1 MKKKNIFPALRR
13 NKDFLTILI
22 FIDND
27 KNQIFLYENNPFYK
41 NWNNNREKY
50 FLINYVLIEED
61 IENFEVIN
69 KNKENIENYQFDE
82 IIKKYD
88 LNDYIISIIFKNKKE
103 LRILSKFFF
112 DEKLKIINHKFK
124 DIDVSDQKEIN
135 NLIFKTKTNLEDL
148 WKNNNLIN
156 TSLKLPINLQL
167 NSKDTLKIVKLEE
180 EMENIDLIYDFY
192 ITNISNKNLNYK
204 IIFNGNP
211 DQFLK
216 IMKERNIIID
226 IENEIWKIK

>member
-1 MKKKNIFPALRR
+1 MKTILFTKIGIILKKN
-13 NKDFLTILI
+13 
-22 FIDND
+22 
-27 KNQIFLYENNPFYK
+27 
-41 NWNNNREKY
+41 

-88 LNDYIISIIFKNKKE
+88 LNDYIISIIFKNKME

-135 NLIFKTKTNLEDL
+135 NLIFITKTNLEDL

-167 NSKDTLKIVKLEE
+167 NSKDTLKI
-180 EMENIDLIYDFY
+180 I
-192 ITNISNKNLNYK
+192 NLK
-204 IIFNGNP
+204 RNG
-211 DQFLK
+211 
-216 IMKERNIIID
+216 
-226 IENEIWKIK
+226 